1 MHEIVKGTMTTNTPN
16 VDANEADQ
24 QQKLARYLSFLEH
37 DPENTH
43 LLMDC
48 LQLALSLQAWEQ
60 ATALIDKGM
69 PSLSDSAQFLG
80 LAGHVFLALKEYDRA
95 LTLLTQSLSI
105 NPSDAVVL
113 FNTAQ
118 CHYYLN
124 QFSVAR
130 DILEKN
136 TLLAESFT
144 ESYRLLYAR
153 LLYQLDDS
161 LAAIT
166 QLDLLHSA
174 HEATAESA
182 GLLSLLLFEE
192 GTDNEKAMI
201 MANKSLAKNPKALEA
216 LLARTSLHMDLRE
229 YDLAFR
235 DIQHALDH
243 YPRCGRA
250 WSSMALIEFNN
261 LKFESARD
269 TAQKAVTY
277 MDDHIGTWHLL
288 GWAHLMLNELPE
300 ALIAFQKSY
309 DIDRRFANTHGGL
322 ASVYA
327 HMGEIK
333 LANNHIKLADRL
345 DPDGLASVYAK
356 MVLHN
361 KNNKPEE
368 AQRLLAAVKM
378 MPFDASGK
386 TRQQAIDL
394 RIQELSAQN
403 TDKKNIH

>member
-1 MHEIVKGTMTTNTPN
+1 MAKGIMTANTQSA
-16 VDANEADQ
+16 DANVAEQ
-24 QQKLARYLSFLEH
+24 QQKLARYLSFLEY
-37 DPENTH
+37 DPENTN
-43 LLMDC
+43 LLVDC
-48 LQLALSLQAWEQ
+48 LQLALNLQAWDE
-60 ATALIDKGM
+60 ATRLIDKGI
-69 PSLSDSAQFLG
+69 PSLSNSAQFLG
-80 LAGHVFLALKEYDRA
+80 LAGHVFLALKEYERA

-144 ESYRLLYAR
+144 ENYRLLYAR

-166 QLDLLHSA
+166 QLDLLHST

-243 YPRCGRA
+243 YPRSGRA

-261 LKFESARD
+261 LKFENARD
-269 TAQKAVTY
+269 AAQKAVTY

-403 TDKKNIH
+403 TDQKNIH

>member
-1 MHEIVKGTMTTNTPN
+1 MTTNTPG
-16 VDANEADQ
+16 VDTNEAEQ

-37 DPENTH
+37 DPENAN
-43 LLMDC
+43 LLIDS

-60 ATALIDKGM
+60 ATVLVDKGM
-69 PSLSDSAQFLG
+69 TYLSESAQFLG
-80 LAGHVFLALKEYDRA
+80 LAGHVFLALKEYERA
-95 LTLLTQSLSI
+95 LTLLTQSLNI
-105 NPSDAVVL
+105 NPTDAVVL
-113 FNTAQ
+113 LNTAQ

-161 LAAIT
+161 LAAIV
-166 QLDLLHSA
+166 QLDLLHST
-174 HEATAESA
+174 HETTAESA

-192 GTDNEKAMI
+192 GTNNEKAMM

-216 LLARTSLHMDLRE
+216 LTVRTSLHMDLRE

-243 YPRCGRA
+243 YPSSGRA
-250 WSSMALIEFNN
+250 WSSMALVEFNN

-269 TAQKAVTY
+269 AAQQAVTY

-300 ALIAFQKSY
+300 ALVAFQKSY
-309 DIDRRFANTHGGL
+309 DIDRRFADTHGGL

-333 LANNHIKLADRL
+333 LANNHIKLADKL
-345 DPDGLASVYAK
+345 DPNGSASIYAK
-356 MVLHN
+356 MVLNN
-361 KNNKPEE
+361 KNNNPEE
-368 AQRLLAAVKM
+368 AKRLFAAAKLV
-378 MPFDASGK
+378 PHDNSGK
-386 TRQQAIDL
+386 VLQQVIDL
-394 RIQELSAQN
+394 RIQELSTQN
-403 TDKKNIH
+403 TDKTNIH